1 MRHANSRRADCES
14 LASQREKIHCIA
26 FEFRI
31 RIPYSSS
38 TPRESGVSWEDAM
51 LTVSRR
57 SLLKSAVG
65 ATAAGA
71 LLKSP
76 AVLAQAA
83 PLKLKFG
90 NDLPATHSVNVRLK
104 EAIDAITAETK
115 GQVAISLFPNNQ
127 LGSDTDMMAQLR
139 SGALELATMP
149 GTVMSTLIPTASLTG
164 VGFAF
169 TNYDNVWSAMD
180 GDVGKFVRGNIEKT
194 GLVPFEAVWDNGFR
208 QITSST
214 RPIKTPEDL
223 ANFKIRVPVVP
234 LWVSMFSALGAAP
247 VSIPLNEAY
256 SALQTKIADGQENP
270 LALIESAKFYEV
282 QKFCSLTNHAWDGF
296 WLISSGRVWKTVP
309 KDVQAVLQKHF
320 NAAAKKQR
328 DDIVKANA
336 EYQKLLESKG
346 LTFNTTQADA
356 FQAALAKTSFY
367 KDAKAKFGDEAW
379 SLLQK
384 YAGNIG

>member
-1 MRHANSRRADCES
+1 
-14 LASQREKIHCIA
+14 
-26 FEFRI
+26 
-31 RIPYSSS
+31 
-38 TPRESGVSWEDAM
+38 M

-57 SLLKSAVG
+57 TLLKAAVG
-65 ATAAGA
+65 AAAFGS
-71 LLKSP
+71 LLESP

-90 NDLPATHSVNVRLK
+90 NDLPVTHSVNVRLK
-104 EAIDAITAETK
+104 EAIEAITAETK
-115 GQVAISLFPNNQ
+115 GQVAINLFPNNQ
-127 LGSDTDMMAQLR
+127 LGSDSDMMTQLR

-169 TNYDNVWSAMD
+169 TSYDKVWAAMD
-180 GDVGKFVRGNIEKT
+180 GEAGKFIRTNIEKF

-214 RPIKTPEDL
+214 KPINTPDDL
-223 ANFKIRVPVVP
+223 KNFKIRVPVVP
-234 LWVSMFSALGAAP
+234 LWVALFSAFGAAP

-256 SALQTKIADGQENP
+256 SALQTRIADGQENP

-296 WLISSGRVWKTVP
+296 WLLASARIWKGVP
-309 KDVQAVLQKHF
+309 PDAQQVMQKHF
-320 NAAAKKQR
+320 NAAAVKQR
-328 DDIVKANA
+328 ADIVQANTD
-336 EYQKLLESKG
+336 YRKTLESKG
-346 LTFNTTQADA
+346 LTFNTTNAEP
-356 FQAALAKTSFY
+356 FQTALAKTSFY
-367 KDAKAKFGDEAW
+367 KDAKAKFGNEGW
-379 SLLQK
+379 TLLQK

>member
-1 MRHANSRRADCES
+1 
-14 LASQREKIHCIA
+14 
-26 FEFRI
+26 
-31 RIPYSSS
+31 
-38 TPRESGVSWEDAM
+38 M

-57 SLLKSAVG
+57 TLLRS
-65 ATAAGA
+65 AAGA
-71 LLKSP
+71 LAAGAVLKAP
-76 AVLAQAA
+76 AVHAQAA
-83 PLKLKFG
+83 PIKLKFG
-90 NDLPATHSVNVRLK
+90 NDLPATHSVNNRLK
-104 EAIDAITAETK
+104 EAIEAITAETNGK
-115 GQVAISLFPNNQ
+115 VAINLFPNNQ
-127 LGSDTDMMAQLR
+127 LGSDSDMMSQLR

-164 VGFAF
+164 VGYAF
-169 TNYDNVWSAMD
+169 TSYDKVWAAMD
-180 GDVGKFVRGNIEKT
+180 GEVGNYIRRNIEKV
-194 GLVPFEAVWDNGFR
+194 GLTPFEAVWDNGFR

-214 RPIKTPEDL
+214 KPIKTPEDL

-234 LWVSMFSALGAAP
+234 LWVQMFSALGAAP

-282 QKFCSLTNHAWDGF
+282 QKYCSLSNHSWDGF
-296 WLISSGRVWKTVP
+296 WLISSGRIWKTLP
-309 KDVQAVLQKHF
+309 KDVQEVLQKHF
-320 NAAAKKQR
+320 NTAAKKQR

-336 EYQKLLESKG
+336 DLQKLLEGKG
-346 LTFNTTQADA
+346 LTFNTTDANA

-379 SLLQK
+379 ALLQK

>member
-1 MRHANSRRADCES
+1 MRNFTGRD
-14 LASQREKIHCIA
+14 
-26 FEFRI
+26 
-31 RIPYSSS
+31 
-38 TPRESGVSWEDAM
+38 VM

-57 SLLKSAVG
+57 SLLKSSVG
-65 ATAAGA
+65 LVAAGS

-83 PLKLKFG
+83 RLKLKLG
-90 NDLPATHSVNVRLK
+90 NDLPTTHTVNVRLK
-104 EAIDAITAETK
+104 EAIEAIDAETK
-115 GQVAISLFPNNQ
+115 GQLAISLFPNNQ
-127 LGSDTDMMAQLR
+127 LGSDTDMMTQLR

-149 GTVMSTLIPTASLTG
+149 GTVLSSLIPTASLTG

-169 TNYDNVWSAMD
+169 TNYDKVWAAMD
-180 GDVGKFVRGNIEKT
+180 GDVGKFIRGNIEKV

-234 LWVSMFSALGAAP
+234 LWVAMFSAFGAAP

-296 WLISSGRVWKTVP
+296 WLIASARIWKSVP
-309 KDVQAVLQKHF
+309 ADAQQVMQKHF
-320 NAAAKKQR
+320 NVAAVKQR
-328 DDIVKANA
+328 ADIVQANA
-336 EYQKLLESKG
+336 DYKKMLESKG
-346 LTFNTTQADA
+346 LTFNTTQAEA

-379 SLLQK
+379 TLLQK

>member
-1 MRHANSRRADCES
+1 
-14 LASQREKIHCIA
+14 
-26 FEFRI
+26 
-31 RIPYSSS
+31 
-38 TPRESGVSWEDAM
+38 M
-51 LTVSRR
+51 LVVSRR
-57 SLLKSAVG
+57 SLLKSAAGVV
-65 ATAAGA
+65 AAGS

-90 NDLPATHSVNVRLK
+90 NDLPVTHSVNVRLK
-104 EAIDAITAETK
+104 EAIDAITDETK

-127 LGSDTDMMAQLR
+127 LGSDTDMMTQLR

-149 GTVMSTLIPTASLTG
+149 GTVLSTLIPTASLTG

-169 TNYDNVWSAMD
+169 TDYDKVWAAMD
-180 GDVGKFVRGNIEKT
+180 GEVGKFIRGSIEKV

-214 RPIKTPEDL
+214 RPIKAPEDL

-234 LWVSMFSALGAAP
+234 LWVAMFSAFGAAP

-296 WLISSGRVWKTVP
+296 WLLSSARIWKTVP
-309 KDVQAVLQKHF
+309 QDAQQVMQKHF

-336 EYQKLLESKG
+336 EYQKTLESKG
-346 LTFNTTQADA
+346 LTFNTTDPKA

-367 KDAKAKFGDEAW
+367 KDAKTKFGNDAW
-379 SLLQK
+379 TLLQK